1 MFKILYKLIKLKIKL
16 LLTEI
21 NFFYLWK
28 NIEKENLEKE
38 DLENLSEKW
47 ELEEDYNQMVNMLK
61 RLFNLLI

>member
-28 NIEKENLEKE
+28 FIEKENLEEE